1 MNRIDYEAYGPRP
14 DYKGEFD
21 QEELQLALDWTLET
35 FKPLIIGEMPNP
47 DVPVILFVEHVIT
60 KNDKM
65 KGIFDYP
72 VGTTIRYSLKA
83 EIFAKLYFDI
93 IMDDR
98 IKYNKDAT
106 AKEKSDDKI
115 AHILELDKHFQIG
128 HGTYIKM
135 ARDRGII

>member
-1 MNRIDYEAYGPRP
+1 MNQIDYEAYGRP

-21 QEELQLALDWTLET
+21 PEELQLALAWTLDT
-35 FKPLIIGEMPNP
+35 FKPLIIGEMPDP

-83 EIFAKLYFDI
+83 EIFAKLYLSV

-98 IKYNKDAT
+98 IKYSKDT
-106 AKEKSDDKI
+106 PDDDDKI
-115 AHILELDKHFQIG
+115 AHILKFDKHFNIG
-128 HGTYIKM
+128 HNTYIKM
-135 ARDRGII
+135 ARDRGIV